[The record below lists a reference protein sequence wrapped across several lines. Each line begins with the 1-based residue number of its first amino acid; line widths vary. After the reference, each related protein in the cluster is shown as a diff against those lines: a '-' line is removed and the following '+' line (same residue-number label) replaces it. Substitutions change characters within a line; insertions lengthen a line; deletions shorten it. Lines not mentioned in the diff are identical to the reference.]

1 MQVKL
6 KTKVLSEVSKVS
18 KKTGNP
24 YRVVNFMD
32 GANIVNVMVIDDVKT
47 PVEPF
52 ADYELTLDCSIR
64 FGSFKIVEMKRC

>member
-1 MQVKL
+1 MQIKL

-18 KKTGNP
+18 KKTGQP

-32 GANIVNVMVIDDVKT
+32 GANVVNIMVVDEVKT

-52 ADYELTLDCSIR
+52 ADYEITMDCNIR
-64 FGSFKIVEMKRC
+64 FGSFKIVGMTRC